1 MTMQIILA
9 SKSPYRIAQL
19 KDFGLKFRALRPTID
34 EEQMKAYFFRN
45 MKRPLKR
52 GQTIDLH
59 LPHRLSRYLAAK
71 KAESLALKY
80 PDHVIVAADQLVNFN
95 GEVMGK
101 PKSPSKAEAML
112 RKMSGKPHELIT
124 SLCVISH
131 GKVYRRTVT
140 ARIHLRKLSDEEIK
154 AYVKRDNPVDCA
166 GSYKFELSGLSLV
179 ERMSVTDPS
188 SLIGLPLMA
197 LYKILR
203 QLGDEIPFR

>member
-1 MTMQIILA
+1 MMQIILA

-34 EEQMKAYFFRN
+34 EEQLKAYFFRN
-45 MKRPLKR
+45 MKRPPKR
-52 GQTIDLH
+52 GDVVDMH
-59 LPHRLSRYLAAK
+59 LPNRLSRFLAAK
-71 KAESLALKY
+71 KAESLALLH
-80 PDHVIVAADQLVNFN
+80 PDHVIIAADQLVNYQ

-101 PKSPSKAEAML
+101 PKSPARAEAML

-131 GKVYRRTVT
+131 GRVFRRTVT
-140 ARIHLRKLSDEEIK
+140 AKIHLRKLTDEEIK
-154 AYVKRDNPVDCA
+154 LYVKRDNPVDCA
-166 GSYKFELSGLSLV
+166 GAYKFEQSGLSLV

-197 LYKILR
+197 LHKILR
-203 QLGDEIPFR
+203 NLGDDIPFK

>member
-1 MTMQIILA
+1 MIQIILA

-19 KDFGLKFRALRPTID
+19 KDFGLKFRALRPSID

-45 MKRPLKR
+45 MKRPPKKID
-52 GQTIDLH
+52 TIDPY
-59 LPHRLSRYLAAK
+59 LPNRLSRYLASK
-71 KAESLALKY
+71 KAESLALQY
-80 PDHVIVAADQLVNFN
+80 PDHVIIGADQLVNFN

-101 PKSPSKAEAML
+101 PKTPSRAEAML

-131 GKVYRRTVT
+131 GKSFRRTVT
-140 ARIHLRKLSDEEIK
+140 AKIHLRKLSDEEIK
-154 AYVKRDNPVDCA
+154 LYVKRDNPVDCA
-166 GSYKFELSGLSLV
+166 GSYKFEMSGLSLV

-188 SLIGLPLMA
+188 SLIGLPLIS

-203 QLGDEIPFR
+203 SLGERLPFR